1 MELYGAHHPHH
12 SAHEI
17 HLPWYMILGTMLM
30 LTAMIIFVCA
40 SPLDTTPLAQEP
52 VPAAAQ

>member
-1 MELYGAHHPHH
+1 MELYGSQHPHH
-12 SAHEI
+12 APREI

-52 VPAAAQ
+52 TPAEAQ

>member
-1 MELYGAHHPHH
+1 MELYGSHHPHH
-12 SAHEI
+12 SAHEVHI
-17 HLPWYMILGTMLM
+17 PWYMILGTMLM

-40 SPLDTTPLAQEP
+40 SPLDTTPLDLET